1 MTVNTKNLTK
11 ISEIV
16 SNSKDCKLLI
26 VTKNQTF
33 DDIDFLV
40 NLGFIT
46 FGENRV
52 QEAISKYANNQ
63 IDLSKLSLHLIGPL
77 QSNKVKMALQ
87 TFNVIQTIDRKSL
100 IDEIVKSYSKIEN
113 VKTKQFFIQVNIGM
127 EDQKSGIH
135 PKKLSELYEYAL
147 DHRIPI
153 KGLMCIPPNDDKP
166 EKYFNLMNN
175 LKNRLNKNL
184 LLSMGMSGDFKVA
197 IKYNSNIVRV
207 GSLLFQK

>member
-16 SNSKDCKLLI
+16 SKIKDCKLLI

-33 DDIDFLV
+33 DDIKFLA
-40 NLGFIT
+40 NLGFTT

-52 QEAISKYANNQ
+52 QEAVSKYVNNQ
-63 IDLSKLSLHLIGPL
+63 IDLSNLSLHLIGPL

-113 VKTKQFFIQVNIGM
+113 IKTKQFFIQVNIGM

-135 PKKLSELYEYAL
+135 PKKLFELYEYAL
-147 DHRIPI
+147 VYKIPI

-175 LKNRLNKNL
+175 LKNQINKNL

>member
-11 ISEIV
+11 IAEII

-33 DDIDFLV
+33 DDINLLV
-40 NLGFIT
+40 NLGFKI

-52 QEAISKYANNQ
+52 QEAISKFVNNQ

-100 IDEIVKSYSKIEN
+100 IDEIVKSSSKIEN

-135 PKKLSELYEYAL
+135 PQKLSELYEYAQ
-147 DHRIPI
+147 DHKIPI

-166 EKYFNLMNN
+166 ENYFNLMNN
-175 LKNRLNKNL
+175 LKNQINKNL